1 MDTLGL
7 NTNEKYGKSIYDISD
22 QDHTDRIHNVCPAKQ
37 EEGYALDITEYK
49 VTPEKVFIQTGTK
62 YTRTGIETYIPYI
75 YKAGQEIV
83 FREDDDGRRYFNQIC
98 EVNAPQRLI
107 IRCKGQTLYDE
118 EVSSSEEPVTFKIPP
133 DCIEDGML
141 ILTLEYPDAVSP
153 RSLGQSD
160 DGRILAFAFSL
171 ICLYPS

>member
-1 MDTLGL
+1 MLL
-7 NTNEKYGKSIYDISD
+7 NVGDLSGQLTGNISFKYI
-22 QDHTDRIHNVCPAKQ
+22 
-37 EEGYALDITEYK
+37 
-49 VTPEKVFIQTGTK
+49 F
-62 YTRTGIETYIPYI
+62 
-75 YKAGQEIV
+75 
-83 FREDDDGRRYFNQIC
+83 
-98 EVNAPQRLI
+98 NAPQRLI